1 MQSKTIMLMAR
12 LKIVVIVVFSLIAG
26 GFLHYYYY
34 SHIVDRS
41 KEIIQIRENSDSYRF
56 INPVILTVD
65 NRDVEFDQY
74 RDLKN
79 KIQSL
84 INSRSVKEIEGVS
97 FYFRDLNAG
106 EWVGVNEDD
115 LYSPSSMLKVA
126 TLMAYSKL
134 ADDDPKTLL
143 EKVYYEP
150 SDISGQ
156 NYKPKQLAKGYHVVR
171 EILQQMIVESDN
183 DAMHS
188 LNDLHT
194 DKILEIYKDLELPDI
209 LSDKQ
214 DFMSPRSYSRLF
226 RSLYNGSYISHFYSD
241 EALELLTYSKFDQG
255 IKSGVGD
262 TVVTHKFGEF
272 TDILD
277 GTITKRELH
286 DCGIVYYPSKPY
298 FICVMTKGQEFSNLE
313 KIIADISKIT
323 FDYIK
328 NKK

>member
-1 MQSKTIMLMAR
+1 MKIL
-12 LKIVVIVVFSLIAG
+12 LKFKIVGLVVLSLIIG
-26 GFLHYYYY
+26 WFLHYYYY
-34 SHIVDRS
+34 AHIVDRS
-41 KEIIQIRENSDSYRF
+41 REIIQIRENSDAYRF

-150 SDISGQ
+150 SDIS
-156 NYKPKQLAKGYHVVR
+156 
-171 EILQQMIVESDN
+171 
-183 DAMHS
+183 
-188 LNDLHT
+188 
-194 DKILEIYKDLELPDI
+194 
-209 LSDKQ
+209 
-214 DFMSPRSYSRLF
+214 
-226 RSLYNGSYISHFYSD
+226 
-241 EALELLTYSKFDQG
+241 
-255 IKSGVGD
+255 
-262 TVVTHKFGEF
+262 
-272 TDILD
+272 
-277 GTITKRELH
+277 
-286 DCGIVYYPSKPY
+286 
-298 FICVMTKGQEFSNLE
+298 
-313 KIIADISKIT
+313 
-323 FDYIK
+323 
-328 NKK
+328 